1 MQKAPKSL
9 WNANY
14 LFLILVN
21 FFVSISYSM
30 VAMVI
35 SQYAVSMGMSVALAG
50 SLTGAFSIAS
60 MVVRPITGYIN
71 DHCEHR
77 NLLMLATVGMGIAS
91 LFYGFTD
98 SPVVLMALRL
108 LHGAAFAFSSTVNM
122 AVIPSLV
129 PSNRITEGLSYY
141 GIVQSVGVALGPSLG
156 IAIIGD
162 GQYQLNFILS
172 SLIALAAAALVF
184 LLPKMTCQPSS
195 GIRHIRLGDI
205 FAKECVL
212 YAFIDVA
219 IASANGLETSLI
231 SLYGAQQ
238 HIANI
243 GLYFTVSAVV
253 LCIARLMLGKLADK
267 KGVAFALYPGL
278 ALIIG
283 GFFILWRAHTLA
295 AFLTASVIK
304 TVGIALAR
312 PAIQAACLK
321 AVPPHRRGSASS
333 TYYIGSD
340 IGQGTSPIIGG
351 SIVDMTGNADYGAAF
366 AWYTLP
372 LFLGAGAFAL
382 WNRKSRAPQQ
392 QGG

>member
-1 MQKAPKSL
+1 
-9 WNANY
+9 
-14 LFLILVN
+14 
-21 FFVSISYSM
+21 
-30 VAMVI
+30 
-35 SQYAVSMGMSVALAG
+35 
-50 SLTGAFSIAS
+50 
-60 MVVRPITGYIN
+60 
-71 DHCEHR
+71 
-77 NLLMLATVGMGIAS
+77 
-91 LFYGFTD
+91 
-98 SPVVLMALRL
+98 
-108 LHGAAFAFSSTVNM
+108 M

-184 LLPKMTCQPSS
+184 LLPKMPCQPSS
-195 GIRHIRLGDI
+195 GIRRIRLGDI
-205 FAKECVL
+205 FAKECIL

-253 LCIARLMLGKLADK
+253 LCVARLVLGKLADK

-351 SIVDMTGNADYGAAF
+351 RIVDMTGNADYGAAF

-382 WNRKSRAPQQ
+382 WNRKNRVSQQ